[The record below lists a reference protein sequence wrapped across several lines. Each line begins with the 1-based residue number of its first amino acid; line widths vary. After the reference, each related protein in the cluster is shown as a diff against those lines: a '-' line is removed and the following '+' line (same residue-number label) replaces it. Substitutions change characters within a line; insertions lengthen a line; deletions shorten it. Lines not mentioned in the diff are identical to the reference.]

1 MKKVIIVLA
10 SLLLVS
16 IAGIGLA
23 ASTSDSSVSDP
34 TIDQPLTDLH
44 NNIMI
49 LDLTIGRKAGRAEEL
64 GRQEASYS
72 RVDIINY
79 NKALK
84 FRCNE
89 SRYNKLKVIASPVS
103 TSDLI
108 DEYGDRIGP
117 GASYDS
123 DPRYYNETVLWYLVS
138 GWAAGRSEI
147 AGQVLENDFHGN
159 ETEKIDEAT
168 FTQTILLCNAY
179 IKEYNKLLKTHCDK
193 STYCRYDELKIE
205 EFREPTDWV
214 YQ

>member
-1 MKKVIIVLA
+1 MKKVIIILV
-10 SLLLVS
+10 SLLLVL
-16 IAGIGLA
+16 IAGISMA
-23 ASTSDSSVSDP
+23 ASTSDSSGSDR

-49 LDLTIGRKAGRAEEL
+49 LDLTVGRKAGIAEGL
-64 GRQEASYS
+64 GLLNESYS
-72 RVDIINY
+72 REDIINY
-79 NKALK
+79 NQALK

-89 SRYNKLKVIASPVS
+89 SRYNELKVIAFPGS

-123 DPRYYNETVLWYLVS
+123 DPLYYNETVLWYLVS

-147 AGQVLENDFHGN
+147 AGQVLETNFHGN
-159 ETEKIDEAT
+159 ETEKIDGPSFA
-168 FTQTILLCNAY
+168 QAIILCNAY
-179 IKEYNKLLKTHCDK
+179 IEEYNKLLKTHCDA
-193 STYCRYDELKIE
+193 SSSCRYDELKIK
-205 EFREPTDWV
+205 EFDWV